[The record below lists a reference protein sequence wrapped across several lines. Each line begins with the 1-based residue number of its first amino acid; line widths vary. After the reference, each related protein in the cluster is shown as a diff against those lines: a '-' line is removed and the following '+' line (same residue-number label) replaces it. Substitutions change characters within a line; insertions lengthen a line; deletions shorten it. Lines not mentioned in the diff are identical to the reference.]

1 VNPAVDPASQQVFVY
16 MEVSGENL
24 REGMYLEGEIKSD
37 RKMELARIPKSALL
51 RTGDVLAKRDGS
63 LAEVPVEIIDLER
76 AHLWVRGL
84 QNGDEIVEDVSEP
97 AGGQIIN

>member
-1 VNPAVDPASQQVFVY
+1 
-16 MEVSGENL
+16 
-24 REGMYLEGEIKSD
+24 
-37 RKMELARIPKSALL
+37 MELARIPKSALL